1 MLFRSA
7 AIRRG
12 DWAEAERIRQ
22 IFVTGEDFREKHG
35 FIPVLHD
42 AVTFSGIAD
51 MGRMLPLLS
60 NTPEAIHAPV
70 RKLASD
76 MVAAEAKLT
85 QKAA

>member
-1 MLFRSA
+1 
-7 AIRRG
+7 
-12 DWAEAERIRQ
+12 
-22 IFVTGEDFREKHG
+22 V
-35 FIPVLHD
+35 
-42 AVTFSGIAD
+42 
-51 MGRMLPLLS
+51 LPLLS